1 MKKVINI
8 NFKGRVIPIEEAAFE
23 QLQQY
28 ISSLRRYFAN
38 EEGHDEIIND
48 IEDRI
53 AELFNEELK
62 KGATCV
68 TEESVN
74 TILNSMGRVQDF
86 EQMDAETGNGSAGN
100 SNSGTS
106 AAPAAV
112 ATDEPRGSMYR
123 SANDKIIGGVC
134 GGIAHYLKIDPAVVR
149 ILFALITFGGFGTG
163 LLIYII
169 LWIVLPARL
178 LKSNIRKRLYR
189 NPDEKVVGGVASGL
203 AAYFNIPVWIP
214 RLVFAM
220 PFVLG
225 IISSIFRHAFFFDF
239 DIEPVFITGGFGG
252 TLFITYVIMWIVIP
266 MANTATEKLQ
276 MRGEKIDVNSIK
288 NAVQE
293 ELGGVKERMSDL
305 GQQVK
310 QGAERM
316 GSEAKEAAQRFSS
329 QATPVAT
336 SVGSGIGNAIGILFK
351 AFFLFIAGIIAFAL
365 LMALIGITIGGAAV
379 FPLKD
384 FFFEGGGQNLALW
397 GTIILFL
404 LVPIVGVIVWVIR
417 KISGAKSRNPYLGYT
432 FGTLWTLGWVAVV
445 FLVASITKG
454 FRYGGYVEESIPVT
468 APANGKML
476 ITVTEPSIRYS
487 GTYTWLENDG
497 DGFDITEDTLR
508 YSNVRVRIERSNDSS
523 YSAKLYRF
531 SFGNSGKSAK
541 EKAEKIKF
549 NYNYNNGVLG
559 LGSGLAID
567 RASKFRGQKVM
578 VVIKVPVGKKIR
590 FDESVARRLHAF
602 NIHINDGR
610 RWNQYNE
617 DIDFD
622 SDDYFNYDTNVDY
635 IMTEDG
641 LRKLDRNGNIVEQKR
656 SDWNDDEGKIKEDTI
671 KPEQPNSPDSPQR
684 YRYQT
689 PKQDKPATTPTT
701 KQIVENTD
709 APYLR
714 PITVS
719 AL

>member
-86 EQMDAETGNGSAGN
+86 EQMDAETGNGSTGSN
-100 SNSGTS
+100 NSGAS
-106 AAPAAV
+106 AAHAAV

-214 RLVFAM
+214 RLVFAL

-225 IISSIFRHAFFFDF
+225 IISSIFRHTFFFDF
-239 DIEPVFITGGFGG
+239 DVEPLFLTGGFGG

-384 FFFEGGGQNLALW
+384 FFFEGNGQNLALW

-476 ITVTEPSIRYS
+476 VTVTEPSIRYS

-531 SFGNSGKSAK
+531 SFGNSGKTAK

-610 RWNQYNE
+610 RWNQYND

-622 SDDYFNYDTNVDY
+622 SDDYFNYDTDVDY

-656 SDWNDDEGKIKEDTI
+656 SDWNDDEGKVKEDTI
-671 KPEQPNSPDSPQR
+671 KPEQPISPDTQQR

-689 PKQDKPATTPTT
+689 PKQDKPATTPAT